1 MIHLAPPALT
11 RYKKT
16 KPRRFRL
23 VTHPTPSRTR
33 SHSII
38 ANMFRSSRHARAT
51 ATAPDGTPIVAKPPA
66 RSRWLKGHHGKNEA
80 KHVDNLQA
88 TVNDPNA
95 TSAERGQAK
104 TELKAMGLGKEART
118 PMSVKVKSMFRSNK
132 AKRNAAATGTTHV

>member
-11 RYKKT
+11 RYKNR

-23 VTHPTPSRTR
+23 VTHPTPSHTR

-132 AKRNAAATGTTHV
+132 AKRNAAATGTTRV